1 MKKLYLFAFL
11 LISSLNYSQDNK
23 SLEDTKSYIV
33 KIINEYGWEKDS
45 NTRRLKASFEGDWLR
60 IVVMNKKYTKPVNSG
75 LAYNFGNVYK
85 FKEVS
90 KRAGELAYLDIWV
103 DFLFREK
110 NVRWEKRK
118 LVLEIHNHQAAE
130 ELLVALKHLN
140 KLLLEKKPQ
149 IEKFQ

>member
-1 MKKLYLFAFL
+1 
-11 LISSLNYSQDNK
+11 
-23 SLEDTKSYIV
+23 
-33 KIINEYGWEKDS
+33 
-45 NTRRLKASFEGDWLR
+45 
-60 IVVMNKKYTKPVNSG
+60 MNKKYTKPVNSG